1 MDLKF
6 PMLTPDQIEVKV
18 KQVFDWG
25 AVMLLYKTAR
35 TDMDM
40 LDKVVGPMNWTT
52 DYKEIKGNLYCG
64 IGIHDDAKDEWVWKW
79 DCGTESRP
87 DDEGNQ
93 KKGEASDAFKRAGFK
108 VGIGRELYTGPR
120 IMARVPTEEY
130 RGKMVLKEKHHKY
143 DGFTVGDIAYEDGKI
158 VRLRIDDSNGIAVFT
173 YPSGGRAS
181 APQRPTEAAAQPS
194 RPVSRPKA
202 TTAQQAATEAL
213 ARAKA
218 NPLDIDASKP
228 APGQVKYM
236 AEHFGPNELNQ
247 YRERY
252 GENFERMTREE
263 AARMVAYLQK
273 RATKSGAAS

>member
-64 IGIHDDAKDEWVWKW
+64 IGIRDESGEFVWKW
-79 DCGTESRP
+79 DWGTESRP

-120 IMARVPTEEY
+120 IMAHIPTEEY
-130 RGKMVLKEKHHKY
+130 RGKMVLKEKHHKFN
-143 DGFTVGDIAYEDGKI
+143 GFTVGDIAYEDGKI
-158 VRLRIDDSNGIAVFT
+158 VRLRIDDSEGVAVFT
-173 YPSGGRAS
+173 YPRAGRAT
-181 APQRPTEAAAQPS
+181 APQRPPETAAPPARPTSPARATAAQD
-194 RPVSRPKA
+194 
-202 TTAQQAATEAL
+202 AATAAL
-213 ARAKA
+213 ERARA
-218 NPLDIDASKP
+218 NPLNIDPNKP

-236 AEHFGPNELNQ
+236 TEHFGPNELKQ

-252 GENFERMTREE
+252 GENFEGMTRDE
-263 AARMVAYLQK
+263 AAKMVAYLQK
-273 RATKSGAAS
+273 RASKSGAAS